1 MNMFQDSQRKSSICP
16 SLCVLVQLANI
27 FSSCKE
33 TLLSTYKTASIH
45 HNLPGTFPSVARVW
59 CSDVWFCT
67 TALHRRS
74 PAGAVTGNYSISCTP
89 LPSNTTLFSPTPP
102 TDVYCMAS
110 THWPCPSLLLFL
122 LARNHNKPPLSPSSF
137 RHCYPHVYCIV
148 LHCVDPALLFAA
160 VFARLKSTSSLVTEV
175 LRKK

>member
-16 SLCVLVQLANI
+16 SLCVLVQLANII

-89 LPSNTTLFSPTPP
+89 LPSNNPPLHPLMYIVWHQRIGPALLCFCFCWQETTTGPLSPRP
-102 TDVYCMAS
+102 AS
-110 THWPCPSLLLFL
+110 ATATHMYIVLCCTALTLPFFLLLF
-122 LARNHNKPPLSPSSF
+122 
-137 RHCYPHVYCIV
+137 
-148 LHCVDPALLFAA
+148 
-160 VFARLKSTSSLVTEV
+160 SLG
-175 LRKK
+175 

>member
-16 SLCVLVQLANI
+16 SLYVLVQLANI
-27 FSSCKE
+27 FSKRRYFPLIKLHLFITIFQEHFQALRESGALMFGSVPLLCIDGLQLVQSQAIIRYLVRHFPV
-33 TLLSTYKTASIH
+33 TL
-45 HNLPGTFPSVARVW
+45 P
-59 CSDVWFCT
+59 
-67 TALHRRS
+67 
-74 PAGAVTGNYSISCTP
+74 
-89 LPSNTTLFSPTPP
+89 PTPP